1 MAINVHMFFYKF
13 NAMLQYYDEF
23 KVTLNCLHLKN
34 ANAIPKSALAVRLL
48 KLDLD
53 WIKSLYYKLFS
64 VYTNFIVDHQRKTTK
79 QQEHSSDRDY
89 VGTHICDNM

>member
-1 MAINVHMFFYKF
+1 MERKCNLKRSDKNNMAINVHMFFFKF

-48 KLDLD
+48 TLD
-53 WIKSLYYKLFS
+53 IHSLSINILTLK
-64 VYTNFIVDHQRKTTK
+64 
-79 QQEHSSDRDY
+79 
-89 VGTHICDNM
+89 